1 VQLADMAGAA
11 QTSQQAEAE
20 AGWEDDFG
28 FDDFGEE
35 GGGGG
40 SGSAAGRG
48 AGPQD
53 GAEGAP
59 PRSLASP
66 VHRAGRVQGSGDSW
80 NDW

>member
-1 VQLADMAGAA
+1 MAGAA

-28 FDDFGEE
+28 WGDRDGEE
-35 GGGGG
+35 GGGG
-40 SGSAAGRG
+40 AASG
-48 AGPQD
+48 AGAAQD
-53 GAEGAP
+53 GAGGAP

>member
-1 VQLADMAGAA
+1 MADMAGAA
-11 QTSQQAEAE
+11 QTSQQAETE

-28 FDDFGEE
+28 WDGED
-35 GGGGG
+35 GGGG
-40 SGSAAGRG
+40 SGSNGAASGT
-48 AGPQD
+48 AGVQD

-59 PRSLASP
+59 LHSALASP